1 MITQALCLP
10 VPTRSGENARV
21 TDDDLLRE
29 RFGIL
34 FRQSYPELCS
44 FVVQFV
50 RSGAVAEEL
59 VQDLFLRLW
68 ERRAEWETELPSR
81 SYLYQSAR
89 NRALDHLRHE
99 RIVQQTASRSA
110 AEMEAER
117 TETVPNT
124 DLATQELD
132 LAIRR
137 AIEQLPDRTRQVFV
151 LSRGHGLRY
160 GQIADALGISVKT
173 VEAQMGRAL
182 RILRDRLRGYL

>member
-1 MITQALCLP
+1 MITQALSPP
-10 VPTRSGENARV
+10 VPARSEDARV
-21 TDDDLLRE
+21 TDDDPLRE

-50 RSGAVAEEL
+50 RSRAVAEEL

-68 ERRAEWETELPSR
+68 ERRAEWEIELPSR
-81 SYLYQSAR
+81 SYLYQAVR
-89 NRALDHLRHE
+89 NRALDHLKHE

-110 AEMEAER
+110 AEAER
-117 TETVPNT
+117 TEPVPDT
-124 DLATQELD
+124 DLASQGLE

-151 LSRGHGLRY
+151 LSRGHGLTY
-160 GQIADALGISVKT
+160 GQIASALGISVKT
-173 VEAQMGRAL
+173 VEAQMGRAF
-182 RILRDRLRGYL
+182 RILRDRLRDHL